1 MKKYR
6 ILVLAVAM
14 VLGVALAA
22 LAQQQDASRPRWH
35 QLRKAQLKAQQQAI
49 ETIQQHAAKLKA
61 KMQEMVKNM
70 PNWPQSDDQRD
81 RPGARWRKW
90 RKERLKFVDALES
103 QLAILKGQRW
113 LMAEHKE
120 AIGELR
126 AIRNLAKT
134 EKADKTVERLGKL
147 IGKRQKKY
155 EDTLQTLNFD
165 Q

>member
-22 LAQQQDASRPRWH
+22 LAQQQDARRQRWN
-35 QLRKAQLKAQQQAI
+35 QLRKAQQQAI
-49 ETIQQHAAKLKA
+49 ETIQQHAATLKA

-70 PNWPQSDDQRD
+70 NRPQSDDRRD
-81 RPGARWRKW
+81 RPSATWRKW

-103 QLAILKGQRW
+103 QLAILKGQRR
-113 LMAEHKE
+113 LRAEHGG
-120 AIGELR
+120 ATRELR

-134 EKADKTVERLGKL
+134 EKAGKTVERLDKL
-147 IGKRQKKY
+147 IDKRQKKY
-155 EDTLQTLNFD
+155 EDTLRTLGFD

>member
-22 LAQQQDASRPRWH
+22 LAQQQDARRPRWNR
-35 QLRKAQLKAQQQAI
+35 LLKAQQQAI

-81 RPGARWRKW
+81 RPRARWRKW

-103 QLAILKGQRW
+103 QLAILKGQRRIG
-113 LMAEHKE
+113 AEHKE

-134 EKADKTVERLGKL
+134 EKAGKTVERLDKL
-147 IGKRQKKY
+147 IDKRQKKY
-155 EDTLQTLNFD
+155 KDTLQTLNFD

>member
-22 LAQQQDASRPRWH
+22 LAQQQDARRQRWNRLH
-35 QLRKAQLKAQQQAI
+35 KAQQQAI
-49 ETIQQHAAKLKA
+49 ETIQQHAVKLKA

-70 PNWPQSDDQRD
+70 NRPQSDDQKDSPR
-81 RPGARWRKW
+81 ATWRKW
-90 RKERLKFVDALES
+90 REEKLKLVDALES
-103 QLAILKGQRW
+103 QLAILKGQRR
-113 LMAEHKE
+113 LGAEHKE
-120 AIGELR
+120 AIRELI

-134 EKADKTVERLGKL
+134 EKAGKTVERLDKL
-147 IGKRQKKY
+147 IDKRQKKY

>member
-22 LAQQQDASRPRWH
+22 LAQQQDARIQRWVR
-35 QLRKAQLKAQQQAI
+35 LRKAQQQAI

-103 QLAILKGQRW
+103 QLAILKGQRR
-113 LMAEHKE
+113 LMAEHGG

-134 EKADKTVERLGKL
+134 EKAGKTVERLDKF
-147 IGKRQKKY
+147 IDKRQKKY
-155 EDTLQTLNFD
+155 EDTLRTLGFD

>member
-22 LAQQQDASRPRWH
+22 LAQQQDARRQRWNRP
-35 QLRKAQLKAQQQAI
+35 RKAQQRAI
-49 ETIQQHAAKLKA
+49 ETIQQHAAELKA

-70 PNWPQSDDQRD
+70 NRPQSDGRRN
-81 RPGARWRKW
+81 RPRATWRKW
-90 RKERLKFVDALES
+90 REERLKLVDALES
-103 QLAILKGQRW
+103 QLAILKGPLR
-113 LMAEHKE
+113 LRAEHEE

-134 EKADKTVERLGKL
+134 EKAGKTVERLDKL
-147 IGKRQKKY
+147 IDKRQKKY
-155 EDTLQTLNFD
+155 EDTLQTLSFD

>member
-22 LAQQQDASRPRWH
+22 LAQQQDARRQRWNRLH
-35 QLRKAQLKAQQQAI
+35 KAQQQAI
-49 ETIQQHAAKLKA
+49 ETIQQHAVKLK
-61 KMQEMVKNM
+61 EMVKNM
-70 PNWPQSDDQRD
+70 PNWPQSDDRRD
-81 RPGARWRKW
+81 RPRTIWRKW
-90 RKERLKFVDALES
+90 REERLKLVDALES
-103 QLAILKGQRW
+103 QLAILKGQRR
-113 LMAEHKE
+113 LGAEHKE

-134 EKADKTVERLGKL
+134 EKAGKTVERLDKL
-147 IGKRQKKY
+147 IDKHQKKY
-155 EDTLQTLNFD
+155 KDTLQTLNFD

>member
-22 LAQQQDASRPRWH
+22 LAQQQDARRQRWN
-35 QLRKAQLKAQQQAI
+35 QLHKAQQQAI
-49 ETIQQHAAKLKA
+49 ETIQQHAVKLKA

-70 PNWPQSDDQRD
+70 NRPQSDDRRD
-81 RPGARWRKW
+81 RLRGRWRKW
-90 RKERLKFVDALES
+90 REERLKFVDALES
-103 QLAILKGQRW
+103 QLAILKGQRR
-113 LMAEHKE
+113 LLAEHKE

-134 EKADKTVERLGKL
+134 EKAGKTVERLDKL
-147 IGKRQKKY
+147 IGKHQKKY

>member
-22 LAQQQDASRPRWH
+22 LAQQQDARRQRWN
-35 QLRKAQLKAQQQAI
+35 QMRKVQQQAI
-49 ETIQQHAAKLKA
+49 ETIQQHVATLKA

-70 PNWPQSDDQRD
+70 NRPQSDDQRD
-81 RPGARWRKW
+81 RLIARATWRKW
-90 RKERLKFVDALES
+90 REERLKLVDALES
-103 QLAILKGQRW
+103 QLAILKGPVRRR
-113 LMAEHKE
+113 AEHEE

-134 EKADKTVERLGKL
+134 EKAGKTVERLDKL
-147 IGKRQKKY
+147 IDKRQKKF
-155 EDTLQTLNFD
+155 EDTRRTLGFD

>member
-22 LAQQQDASRPRWH
+22 LAQQQDARRQSWNR
-35 QLRKAQLKAQQQAI
+35 LRKAQQQAI

-103 QLAILKGQRW
+103 QLAILKGQRR
-113 LMAEHKE
+113 LMAEHEE

-134 EKADKTVERLGKL
+134 EKAGKTVERLDKL